1 MGNATANA
9 QEVAAFVAPRIPSPT
24 KNELK
29 KKGIALERENQQLK
43 TTLKRK
49 DRTHKF
55 QMTKMINKVTKAEGI
70 VRKLQEEK
78 KGT

>member
-9 QEVAAFVAPRIPSPT
+9 QEVAGFIAPRIPSPT
-24 KNELK
+24 KKELK
-29 KKGIALERENQQLK
+29 KKGIASETEVQQLK

-55 QMTKMINKVTKAEGI
+55 QMTKITNRLTKAEGKA
-70 VRKLQEEK
+70 RKLQEEK
-78 KGT
+78 KK